1 MIASCRPI
9 TSIPFQVKVEPP
21 VLTKLLAGD
30 KSMHRALNLKHPFQ
44 NIESAKLL
52 QGQDSVA

>member
-1 MIASCRPI
+1 MIVICRPI
-9 TSIPFQVKVEPP
+9 PSIPFEVKAVLP

-44 NIESAKLL
+44 NIESANLL